1 MGELTHLPERGR
13 AVVTSKTG
21 KRHLS
26 LQCMRH
32 ATPIILLTSPR
43 ICKGRLIPPPHPA
56 SPATTPHRVYY
67 KCRRQAP
74 APNARMWSD
83 LIPDWH
89 PPSLLGF
96 PSSVQSL
103 ACRTWETP
111 FPFSSYSPFLC
122 PLHGS
127 QSQVEL
133 CPPPSTLEF
142 IKMVIY

>member
-1 MGELTHLPERGR
+1 MCVAGGELTDLPERGR
-13 AVVTSKTG
+13 EVVTSKTG

-26 LQCMRH
+26 LQCTRY
-32 ATPIILLTSPR
+32 ATPIILLTSHR
-43 ICKGRLIPPPHPA
+43 ICKGRLIPP
-56 SPATTPHRVYY
+56 ATPPPTSRVYY
-67 KCRRQAP
+67 KCRREAP

-103 ACRTWETP
+103 ACRMWETP
-111 FPFSSYSPFLC
+111 FPFSSHPPFLC

-127 QSQVEL
+127 RSQVEL